1 MHVNMFNIIFTI
13 NLIKT
18 ELFRETIPLYGAT
31 SMHEAVIIVSMGGG
45 HVRTIPPG
53 FAHN

>member
-1 MHVNMFNIIFTI
+1 MLVNMFNNILTI
-13 NLIKT
+13 NLLKT
-18 ELFRETIPLYGAT
+18 ELFREIGPLYGAT
-31 SMHEAVIIVSMGGG
+31 FMHEAVIIVSMGDV